1 MSVKLQEIMD
11 LMEQIAPASLAESW
25 DNPGLAAG
33 DPSDDI
39 NRVLVAL
46 DAIEPV
52 IDEAIAK
59 KADLILTHHPILFR
73 PVKTLRRDTPKGK
86 CLSKAIKNDIALF
99 SAHTNLDIAKGGTND
114 ELARVIGLENIG
126 LLIETERRPLNKIVV
141 YAPVTHTEEIK
152 SAMFAAGAGCIGN
165 YSDCAFFSEGKGSFR
180 PLEGTNPYIGSQDK
194 YEIVP
199 EASIETI
206 CPQNLTGKVISAM
219 LAAHPYEEAA
229 YDIYTV
235 NQSPFA
241 EGLGR
246 TGFLKEETTLREF
259 ALFLKQALGLKII
272 RIVGDP
278 ERKIKKISLCTGA
291 GSEFIETAAKN
302 GSDLYITGDISY
314 HDAQLAYDYD
324 IALIDATHY
333 GTENLITEV
342 LKARLKEAFPE
353 LDVIKSEIDG
363 QPFIG
368 L

>member
-11 LMEQIAPASLAESW
+11 LMEQFAPQSLAESW

-33 DPSDDI
+33 DPSDGI

-46 DAIEPV
+46 DAVEPV
-52 IDEAIAK
+52 IDEAIEK
-59 KADLILTHHPILFR
+59 GADLILTHHPILFR

-86 CLSKAIKNDIALF
+86 SLSKAIKNDIALF

-114 ELARVIGLENIG
+114 ELARVIGLEDMG
-126 LLIETERRPLNKIVV
+126 LLAETAKKPLNKIVV
-141 YAPVTHTEEIK
+141 YAPLTHIEAVK

-165 YSDCAFFSEGKGSFR
+165 YSDCAFYAEGKGSFR
-180 PLEGTNPYIGSQDK
+180 PLEGTSPYIGEKDK

-199 EASIETI
+199 EGRIETI
-206 CPQNLTGKVISAM
+206 CPQNITGKVISAM

-235 NQSPFA
+235 NQSPLA

-259 ALFLKQALGLKII
+259 ALSLKKALGLENI
-272 RIVGDP
+272 RVVGDP
-278 ERKIKKISLCTGA
+278 GRKIRKISLCTGA
-291 GSEFIETAAKN
+291 GSEFIAAAAEN

-333 GTENLITEV
+333 ASENLITEV
-342 LKARLKEAFPE
+342 LKKRLKNAFPE
-353 LDVIKSEIDG
+353 LDVIKSEFDG
-363 QPFIG
+363 QPFMG